1 MGVKRG
7 YKSDPNVTSDARI
20 GKSMDEQRQNDTT
33 ELLLR
38 AALSETKDGLQEKGI
53 GSCSLAKCAMVGYY

>member
-1 MGVKRG
+1 MSSKDKRA
-7 YKSDPNVTSDARI
+7 KLSKQTSDARI
-20 GKSMDEQRQNDTT
+20 GKSMDAQRQNDTT

-53 GSCSLAKCAMVGYY
+53 GSSSLAKCAMVGYC